1 MQALNMAMATAMV
14 ALTIVNAQAAKW
26 ESLFDGK
33 TLKGWTVCCRPVD
46 RDYAYWKVDKGE
58 IIADSLDHPASSY
71 VWLVSEREFG
81 DFTLKLKFKA
91 YRESPGN
98 SGVQYHSRYDN
109 AASWLDGPQIDINP
123 PGPWRTGMIW
133 DETREASG
141 WLFPT
146 VPKGGWVQESQAP
159 KGLKFRYSDEG
170 SGWNDLEITVKGTHV
185 RALLN
190 GGVVTDYDGAGVLD
204 DAIHRKYNV
213 GMKGAI
219 ALQIHT
225 GDKLRIRYKEIR
237 IKG

>member
-1 MQALNMAMATAMV
+1 MATGMMI
-14 ALTIVNAQAAKW
+14 TNAHAAKW

-33 TLKGWTVCCRPVD
+33 SLKGWKVCCRPVD
-46 RDYAYWKVDKGE
+46 RDHVYWKVDKGE
-58 IIADSLDHPASSY
+58 IVADSLDHPASSY
-71 VWLVSEREFG
+71 VWLASDREYT

-98 SGVQYHSRYDN
+98 SGVQYHSRYDET
-109 AASWLDGPQIDINP
+109 ASWLDGPQIDINP

-133 DETREASG
+133 DETRVSG
-141 WLFPT
+141 RWLFPK
-146 VPKGGWVQESQAP
+146 VAPGAWVDETQAP

-170 SGWNDLEITVKGTHV
+170 NGWNDMEVTVKGAHV

-204 DAIHRKYNV
+204 DAIHRKYKV

-225 GDKLRIRYKEIR
+225 GDKLRIRFKD
-237 IKG
+237 IKILQ